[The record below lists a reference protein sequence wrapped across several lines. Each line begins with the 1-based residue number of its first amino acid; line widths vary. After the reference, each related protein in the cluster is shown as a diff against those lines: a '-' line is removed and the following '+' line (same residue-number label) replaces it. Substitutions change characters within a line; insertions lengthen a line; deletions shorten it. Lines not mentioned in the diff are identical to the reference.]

1 MKTIKNT
8 IILFMIGG
16 LLFSSQ
22 ERVNALGGNAAFWP
36 EDEANIW
43 VFPHSVNNFNL
54 ANTDGDDFFVSWG
67 DDMKF
72 GFSGGTSSDFLN
84 LSWGMNNMG
93 LNFGLNMAPGVD
105 AVAGVECED
114 GSMDCAEYVAAEEA
128 VDGVNIIDAQ
138 FGMNMDGIGDIGV
151 HFMNSTVHAHGD
163 HMDYEDGMTFGAT
176 LRRAQ
181 ELWVFSHALLN
192 FGYVSPEDEDA
203 VMNLGADLFTHLD
216 IGENTTGLFAMGFGW
231 TNEGDGDIHFPKM
244 TFAVESA
251 WTDWAT
257 VRAGFTKDWSITNTE
272 SAGVM
277 PSFGLG
283 FNYGSF
289 VLDMNVGTDIFTNPV
304 QKVTG
309 FEALN
314 ADENV
319 VSTFNLTY
327 MW

>member
-8 IILFMIGG
+8 TMLFMFVGFI
-16 LLFSSQ
+16 FSSQ

-36 EDEANIW
+36 EDEANIS
-43 VFPHSVNNFNL
+43 VFPQTVNNFNL
-54 ANTDGDDFFVSWG
+54 ANTDGDDFYVSWG

-72 GFSGGTSSDFLN
+72 GFSGGSSTDFLN

-93 LNFGLNMAPGVD
+93 VKLGVNTTPKD
-105 AVAGVECED
+105 TNCED
-114 GSMDCAEYVAAEEA
+114 GEDTCASVNRVNVQYGMTL
-128 VDGVNIIDAQ
+128 DGV
-138 FGMNMDGIGDIGV
+138 GDVGV
-151 HFMNSTVHAHGD
+151 HLMNTTMHDHGD
-163 HMDYEDGMTFGAT
+163 HFDYEDGVTVGAT

-181 ELWVFSHALLN
+181 DLWVFSHALLN
-192 FGYVSPEDEDA
+192 FGYVAPEDEDA
-203 VMNLGADLFTHLD
+203 VTTLGADLFTHLD
-216 IGENTTGLFAMGFGW
+216 IAENTTGLFALGLGYSTESEAM
-231 TNEGDGDIHFPKM
+231 HFPKM

-257 VRAGFTKDWSITNTE
+257 VRAGFTKDWDLTNTE
-272 SAGVM
+272 STGVT

-289 VLDMNVGTDIFTNPV
+289 VLDMSVGSDIFTNPV

-309 FEALN
+309 FESLN
-314 ADENV
+314 A
-319 VSTFNLTY
+319 SAFNLTY

>member
-8 IILFMIGG
+8 IVLLMIGG
-16 LLFSSQ
+16 LLFSST

-36 EDEANIW
+36 EDEANIS
-43 VFPHSVNNFNL
+43 VFPQAVNNFNL
-54 ANTDGDDFFVSWG
+54 ANTDGEDFYVSWG

-72 GFSGGTSSDFLN
+72 GFSGGTSSDLVN

-93 LNFGLNMAPGVD
+93 LNFGLNMTPEVE
-105 AVAGVECED
+105 AVECAADDSDCVEVEGVE
-114 GSMDCAEYVAAEEA
+114 
-128 VDGVNIIDAQ
+128 GVSIINTQ
-138 FGMNMDGIGDIGV
+138 FGMTLDGVGDVGV
-151 HFMNSTVHAHGD
+151 HFMNSTMHDHGD
-163 HMDYEDGMTFGAT
+163 HFDYEDGMTLGLT

-181 ELWVFSHALLN
+181 ELWVFSHALVN
-192 FGYVSPEDEDA
+192 FNYEDPTDEDA

-216 IGENTTGLFAMGFGW
+216 IAENTTGLFAMGFGY
-231 TNEGDGDIHFPKM
+231 TNEGEDGDIHFPKM

-257 VRAGFTKDWSITNTE
+257 VRAGFTKDWSLTNTS
-272 SAGVM
+272 SAGVT
-277 PSFGLG
+277 PNFGLG

-289 VLDMNVGTDIFTNPV
+289 VLDMSVGSDIFTNPV

-309 FEALN
+309 FDSLN
-314 ADENV
+314 A
-319 VSTFNLTY
+319 SSFNLTY

>member
-1 MKTIKNT
+1 
-8 IILFMIGG
+8 MIGG

-43 VFPHSVNNFNL
+43 VFPHAVNNFNL

-93 LNFGLNMAPGVD
+93 LNFGLNMTPAVEADTTTGQLAED
-105 AVAGVECED
+105 AVT
-114 GSMDCAEYVAAEEA
+114 
-128 VDGVNIIDAQ
+128 IINTQ
-138 FGMNMDGIGDIGV
+138 FGMNMDAVGDLGV
-151 HFMNSTVHAHGD
+151 HFMNSTMHD
-163 HMDYEDGMTFGAT
+163 HDGHMHYEDGMTLGLT

-181 ELWVFSHALLN
+181 ELWVFSHALVN
-192 FGYVSPEDEDA
+192 FGYVAPSDEDA

-231 TNEGDGDIHFPKM
+231 TNEGEDGDIHFPKM

-257 VRAGFTKDWSITNTE
+257 VRAGFTKDWSITNTL
-272 SAGVM
+272 SDGVN

-289 VLDMNVGTDIFTNPV
+289 VLDMNVGTDIFTNTV

-309 FEALN
+309 FQSLN
-314 ADENV
+314 A
-319 VSTFNLTY
+319 SSFNLTY

>member
-8 IILFMIGG
+8 IVLLMIGG
-16 LLFSSQ
+16 LLFSST

-36 EDEANIW
+36 EDEANIS
-43 VFPHSVNNFNL
+43 VFPQAVNNFNL
-54 ANTDGDDFFVSWG
+54 ANTDGEDFYVSWG

-72 GFSGGTSSDFLN
+72 GFSGGTSSDLVN

-93 LNFGLNMAPGVD
+93 LNFGLNMTPEVE
-105 AVAGVECED
+105 AVECAADDSDCVEVEGVE
-114 GSMDCAEYVAAEEA
+114 
-128 VDGVNIIDAQ
+128 GVSIINTQ
-138 FGMNMDGIGDIGV
+138 FGMTLDGVGDVGV
-151 HFMNSTVHAHGD
+151 HFMNSTMHDHGD
-163 HMDYEDGMTFGAT
+163 HFDYEDGMTLGLT

-181 ELWVFSHALLN
+181 ELWVFSHALVN
-192 FGYVSPEDEDA
+192 FNYEAPTDEDA

-216 IGENTTGLFAMGFGW
+216 IAENTTGLFAMGFGY
-231 TNEGDGDIHFPKM
+231 TNEGEDGDIHFPKM

-257 VRAGFTKDWSITNTE
+257 VRAGFTKDWSLTNTS
-272 SAGVM
+272 SAGVT
-277 PSFGLG
+277 PNFGLG

-289 VLDMNVGTDIFTNPV
+289 VLDMSVGSDIFTNPV

-309 FEALN
+309 FDSLN
-314 ADENV
+314 A
-319 VSTFNLTY
+319 SSFNLTY

>member
-1 MKTIKNT
+1 
-8 IILFMIGG
+8 MIGG

-43 VFPHSVNNFNL
+43 VFPHAVNNFNL
-54 ANTDGDDFFVSWG
+54 ANTNGDDFFVSWG

-72 GFSGGTSSDFLN
+72 GFNGGTSSDFLN

-93 LNFGLNMAPGVD
+93 LNFGLNMSPGVD
-105 AVAGVECED
+105 AVAGVACED
-114 GSMDCAEYVAAEEA
+114 GSMDCAEYVAAEDA

-138 FGMNMDGIGDIGV
+138 FGMNMNGIGDIGV

-231 TNEGDGDIHFPKM
+231 TNEGDSDIHFPKM

-257 VRAGFTKDWSITNTE
+257 VRAGFTKDWSITNTV
-272 SAGVM
+272 GTDVM

-289 VLDMNVGTDIFTNPV
+289 VLDMNVGSDIFTNPV

-309 FEALN
+309 FESLN
-314 ADENV
+314 A
-319 VSTFNLTY
+319 SSFNLTY

>member
-8 IILFMIGG
+8 TMLFMFVG
-16 LLFSSQ
+16 LIFSSQ

-36 EDEANIW
+36 EDEANIS
-43 VFPHSVNNFNL
+43 VFPQAVNNFNL
-54 ANTDGDDFFVSWG
+54 ANTDGDDFYVSWG

-72 GFSGGTSSDFLN
+72 GFSGGSSSDFLN

-93 LNFGLNMAPGVD
+93 VNFGLNMTPEVEGV
-105 AVAGVECED
+105 GCED
-114 GSMDCAEYVAAEEA
+114 GTTDCAEYVAAEDA
-128 VDGVNIIDAQ
+128 VNVVDLQYGMTLDGV
-138 FGMNMDGIGDIGV
+138 GDVGV
-151 HFMNSTVHAHGD
+151 HFMNTTMHAHGD
-163 HMDYEDGMTFGAT
+163 HFDYEDGMTLGAS
-176 LRRAQ
+176 LRRSQ

-192 FGYVSPEDEDA
+192 FGYVAPEDEDA

-216 IGENTTGLFAMGFGW
+216 IADNTVGLFALGFGW
-231 TNEGDGDIHFPKM
+231 TNEGEDGDIHFPKM

-257 VRAGFTKDWSITNTE
+257 VRAGFTKNWSLTNTT
-272 SAGVM
+272 STGVT

-289 VLDMNVGTDIFTNPV
+289 VLDMSVGSDIFTNPV

-309 FEALN
+309 FESLN
-314 ADENV
+314 A
-319 VSTFNLTY
+319 SAFNLTY